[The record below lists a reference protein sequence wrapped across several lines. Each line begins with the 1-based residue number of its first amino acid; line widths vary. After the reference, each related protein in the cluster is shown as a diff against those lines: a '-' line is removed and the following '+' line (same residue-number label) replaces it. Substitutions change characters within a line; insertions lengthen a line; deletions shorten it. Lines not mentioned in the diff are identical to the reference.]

1 MAVVFLDTIQY
12 NFGFVTAEVNL
23 TMSADLENDL
33 EDNINQSFNF
43 QDSVSL
49 FLPQIKL
56 INILTFSAF
65 LRNVQK
71 KNVLSFELLRLFS
84 KV

>member
-1 MAVVFLDTIQY
+1 MAVVYLDTIQY

-71 KNVLSFELLRLFS
+71 KNVLSFEL
-84 KV
+84 